1 VDRRRVLA
9 VQSEGIEPVSI
20 GLLPSDAVEISF
32 ESLLLRHLRLAD
44 RTSNERYPF
53 GAVRRSSVCILI
65 AEDFASGASGSD
77 GTLRERLAQDSHA
90 GDRLDGID
98 VIDRGDEGEAHEETL
113 FASFVE
119 QEKTVKE
126 AL

>member
-1 VDRRRVLA
+1 L
-9 VQSEGIEPVSI
+9 
-20 GLLPSDAVEISF
+20 
-32 ESLLLRHLRLAD
+32 HLGQAAR
-44 RTSNERYPF
+44 
-53 GAVRRSSVCILI
+53 
-65 AEDFASGASGSD
+65 D

-90 GDRLDGID
+90 GDGLDGIE
-98 VIDRGDEGEAHEETL
+98 VIDRGDEGEAREETL